1 MFTSAAL
8 SQFVFYLPAAIC
20 LFWLVFHSIG
30 NSRTETFHLM
40 ALQLGNL
47 VLYHLVP
54 TEPLIYLSGPSILPL
69 SIMYLERLRTRRAP
83 HYSVLLWIIIPI
95 ALFTAGTVTDVLGNY
110 HGHNMEDERHILDVT
125 YWWTMLAEGAV
136 MIIYLLVVVLR
147 FHNKPLVNTWRFLTG
162 TSPVTPLEMQLAI
175 TIVSVPTVA
184 ITYIPFFQP
193 YMPYISVLMAVIL
206 FFFGYAGL
214 FSAAKSITREQGL
227 RLLRFN
233 YSAFSKGDYVE
244 AQIGDLVDEA
254 ETEALRRI
262 QEHISDNLH
271 LDNWQSDLASQPT
284 LASSLF
290 QTVAQSWDDDSLLSQ
305 FQRLMI
311 EEQLFL
317 QPSLTLEDVAKRMG
331 TNKTYVSKLVNNTY
345 NQGFPEML
353 NTLRIDYAEQYLL
366 NHREARQ
373 KDVAAACG
381 FLSASA
387 FNSTFKKVTGLT
399 PKMWLNSYSLQ
410 ALRHNPERRSAH
422 DE

>member
-1 MFTSAAL
+1 
-8 SQFVFYLPAAIC
+8 
-20 LFWLVFHSIG
+20 
-30 NSRTETFHLM
+30 
-40 ALQLGNL
+40 
-47 VLYHLVP
+47 
-54 TEPLIYLSGPSILPL
+54 
-69 SIMYLERLRTRRAP
+69 
-83 HYSVLLWIIIPI
+83 
-95 ALFTAGTVTDVLGNY
+95 
-110 HGHNMEDERHILDVT
+110 
-125 YWWTMLAEGAV
+125 
-136 MIIYLLVVVLR
+136 
-147 FHNKPLVNTWRFLTG
+147 
-162 TSPVTPLEMQLAI
+162 
-175 TIVSVPTVA
+175 
-184 ITYIPFFQP
+184 
-193 YMPYISVLMAVIL
+193 MPYLSVLMAVIL

-214 FSAAKSITREQGL
+214 FCGAKSLTRAQAG
-227 RLLRFN
+227 RLLRYN
-233 YSAFSKGDYVE
+233 FSDAGKGDFVE

-262 QEHISDNLH
+262 QAHISENLH
-271 LDNWQSDLASQPT
+271 LDTWQSDLASQPT

-311 EEQLFL
+311 DQQLFL

-345 NQGFPEML
+345 NQGFPELL

-366 NHREARQ
+366 NHREAKQ

-410 ALRHNPERRSAH
+410 ALRAYPERRPEG